1 MALKRC
7 FAWHPQLDVLCKCT
21 VLSQVFLPI
30 SGSDSCIHLW
40 KSCSKL
46 LKVSTKHFHSK
57 SRSRCWCTQTM
68 RFFFPWYEFLSY
80 AKLSYSFR
88 TPICAVKTPLFM
100 LVGGYFSQFSLP
112 YEVISIINQPLLLVI
127 MYGRTALY
135 NIWIQDSQTKLCS
148 VIIWWWLY
156 IFFVV
161 KFIISVSAWIPT
173 PP

>member
-1 MALKRC
+1 M
-7 FAWHPQLDVLCKCT
+7 
-21 VLSQVFLPI
+21 QVHCIKPSFLPI

-40 KSCSKL
+40 KSYSKL

-57 SRSRCWCTQTM
+57 SRSLCWCTQTM
-68 RFFFPWYEFLSY
+68 RFFFLWYEFLSY
-80 AKLSYSFR
+80 ARLSYSFR

-135 NIWIQDSQTKLCS
+135 NIWIQDSQTKIWS

-156 IFFVV
+156 IFFCGQIHHKCYCMNSYTTLDNQVT
-161 KFIISVSAWIPT
+161 AT
-173 PP
+173 EAEG